1 MLKKISKKFS
11 VVTWL
16 PVFGYFL
23 LVLIFWAGI
32 VVSNSEKVFTLSAL
46 LLTLSF
52 AIAFT
57 WIFFKKTINP
67 LDEISKVTKEMA
79 QGNLDREIRIYSNG
93 DIGDLARN
101 INILGQR
108 LKQKIN
114 EITEEKNRMRAV
126 LNSMADGVVAVDSDG
141 LILLVNPA
149 VERAL
154 KISGESVKGKD
165 IMGVIRQFDF
175 EKNLKN
181 ALDTQEEL
189 TREIQI
195 LTPDPT
201 YYRVVFTPLK
211 GTYRGGVVA
220 VMRDITEK
228 QLLDQMR
235 TEFIANVSHELRT
248 PLTSIKGFLETLLE
262 GALDERKTAIRFLK
276 IINSETEWMTRLIE
290 DLFSLSNIKTGKVT
304 AAREEVDINK
314 AVRKVIDFFSQAA
327 GDRGIELVS
336 KLPKDFPVI
345 TGDGDMLTRVFIN
358 LVDNAIK
365 YSFDKGAIV
374 IEGDLHGENEVFV
387 SVSDIG
393 VGIPEES
400 ITRIFERLY
409 RVDKARTREY
419 GGSGLGLSIVKQIVS
434 IHNGRIDVSSK
445 PGKGSKFT
453 VYLPVK

>member
-1 MLKKISKKFS
+1 MFKKICKKTSYVSWF
-11 VVTWL
+11 
-16 PVFGYFL
+16 PVFGYFIL
-23 LVLIFWAGI
+23 ILIFWAGI
-32 VVSNSEKVFTLSAL
+32 KVSSGEKVDAWSAVL
-46 LLTLSF
+46 VTIPF

-57 WIFFKKTINP
+57 WILIKKIMEP
-67 LDEISKVTKEMA
+67 MAEISNVTKEMA
-79 QGNLDREIRIYSNG
+79 RGNLDQEIRIYSHD

-101 INILGQR
+101 INIISQR
-108 LKQKIN
+108 LKQTIN

-141 LILLVNPA
+141 RILLINPA

-154 KISGESVKGKD
+154 KITGESVKGKD

-175 EKNLKN
+175 EKNLKY
-181 ALDTQEEL
+181 ALDTQVEL
-189 TREIQI
+189 TREIQV
-195 LTPDPT
+195 LTPDPA

-220 VMRDITEK
+220 VLRDITEK
-228 QLLDQMR
+228 QQLDQMR

-262 GALDERKTAIRFLK
+262 GALDERETAVRFLK
-276 IINSETEWMTRLIE
+276 IIHSETEWMTRLIE
-290 DLFSLSNIKTGKVT
+290 DLFSLSNIKTGKVV
-304 AAREEVDINK
+304 AVREEVDINITVK
-314 AVRKVIDFFSQAA
+314 KVIDFFSQAA
-327 GDRGIELVS
+327 GDRGIELLS

-345 TGDGDMLTRVFIN
+345 TGDGDMLTRIFIN

-365 YSFDKGAIV
+365 YSLDNGAIV
-374 IEGDLHGENEVFV
+374 VEGDVHGENEVCI
-387 SVSDIG
+387 SVSDKG

-400 ITRIFERLY
+400 MPRIFERLY

-434 IHNGRIDVSSK
+434 IHNGRIEVSSK
-445 PGKGSKFT
+445 LGKGSKFT